1 MTITTQDYINLILI
15 MLTYGIIAW
24 VLLMTSVY
32 IVNRFWP
39 DPLQKQNNNNKN
51 QITAQPITV
60 KQNYYKE
67 AV

>member
-1 MTITTQDYINLILI
+1 MHNAVLV
-15 MLTYGIIAW
+15 LTVVFAYGITAW
-24 VLLMTSVY
+24 ILLMTSVY